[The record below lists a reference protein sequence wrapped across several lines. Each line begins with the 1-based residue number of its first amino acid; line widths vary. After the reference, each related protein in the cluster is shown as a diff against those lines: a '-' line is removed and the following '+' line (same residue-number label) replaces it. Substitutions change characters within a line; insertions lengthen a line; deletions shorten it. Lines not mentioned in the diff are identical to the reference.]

1 MKNNILLYFP
11 WYEDVH
17 FYKDVGQIPYLL
29 SKKMGYNFYLI
40 TQRKT
45 WISENKN
52 IHYLFYK
59 KSFFRIFIFIKEIF
73 LLQPKISMYFF
84 FNISTLFLV
93 LFTRIFSSSKVY
105 VKWDI
110 DFYNFSFKTKKS
122 KFFYLKKKIIFLLF
136 DFFDVV
142 YSVET
147 KKTFE
152 FIKWNYNVK
161 NLLYIPNGTS
171 FENKWD
177 NLPEKE
183 NIIIT
188 VGRLWTIQK
197 NTQLFLDIAWSFLD
211 LDIEKKWKFYAIW
224 PIDDETNF
232 LDYKKDF
239 FIKYPDFQDRI
250 IFTWAIKDRRE
261 ITNYYEKAKI
271 FLMPSRFEWSPL
283 VLPEATINWCLLV
296 TSDKIVSFYD
306 ITNNW
311 KYWFSFWLDDINIWK
326 KLYEYVNNTD
336 LKILYEEQIA
346 YSTKNFTWESIIEKL
361 LLKLN

>member
-17 FYKDVGQIPYLL
+17 FHKDVGQIPCLL
-29 SKKMGYNFYLI
+29 SKKLNYNFYI
-40 TQRKT
+40 FTKKKSS
-45 WISENKN
+45 ISENKN
-52 IHYLFYK
+52 ISFIFYK
-59 KSFFRIFIFIKEIF
+59 NSFLRLFTFMKQII
-73 LLQPKISMYFF
+73 LLQPKISIYFF

-93 LFTRIFSSSKVY
+93 LLTRIFSSSKIY

-110 DFYNFSFKTKKS
+110 DFYHFSSKTEKS

-136 DFFDVV
+136 DVFNIV

-197 NTQLFLDIAWSFLD
+197 NTQLFLDIAWNFLD

-239 FIKYPDFQDRI
+239 FEKYPIYQDKI
-250 IFTWAIKDRRE
+250 IFTWAINDRRE

-311 KYWFSFWLDDINIWK
+311 KYWFSFWIDDKNIGE
-326 KLYEYVNNTD
+326 KLYEYVNKSSLETFC
-336 LKILYEEQIA
+336 EQQRNYTIA
-346 YSTKNFTWESIIEKL
+346 NFTWEVIIEKL
-361 LLKLN
+361 LFKLH